1 MLTMATICKFNKF
14 GFCRYGKNCNF
25 VHIEDKCEKESCDVK
40 VCAFRHPKNCRYIEK
55 HQKCKFDIF
64 CVFEHGCESDDV
76 SQTSKKEIIDR
87 INDLE
92 QIIQKQNAKI
102 DILIE
107 KLKKYEC
114 ITNNPD
120 TSEILELEAPFK
132 EASTDINLDDVLIRK
147 DNQFKCDKCD
157 FKTDK
162 NRGLSIHKSKKH
174 RIDNPTYSEYFID
187 DTTTECNKMYKNSQK
202 VGEKQIMHLHS
213 KECWESAHPCK
224 IYFERDHKGHPSIDK
239 DGVVHVLL
247 NNYISHSIIDWD
259 QLYIVMV
266 GFDLERLWLIN
277 NVIGL

>member
-1 MLTMATICKFNKF
+1 M
-14 GFCRYGKNCNF
+14 
-25 VHIEDKCEKESCDVK
+25 
-40 VCAFRHPKNCRYIEK
+40 
-55 HQKCKFDIF
+55 
-64 CVFEHGCESDDV
+64 FEHGCESEDV
-76 SQTSKKEIIDR
+76 SQTSKKETIDR

-102 DILIE
+102 DIIIE

-224 IYFERDHKGHPSIDK
+224 IYFERDHKGHASIDK

-277 NVIGL
+277 NVFIVLGCNTWSWKASRKSSNYALFWNITIYYINLVLVVLSIFGLFLVGFVAEPFELYF